1 MTRPLRENGWRR
13 EHHWKTLPCQALK
26 PSLISCACAVAVP
39 ATAATNA
46 SRVIMDKHFIL
57 SLKGWVELS
66 VALFFQINFGNL

>member
-1 MTRPLRENGWRR
+1 
-13 EHHWKTLPCQALK
+13 
-26 PSLISCACAVAVP
+26 VP

-66 VALFFQINFGNL
+66 VALFFGSMPFCVELDIKGSGG